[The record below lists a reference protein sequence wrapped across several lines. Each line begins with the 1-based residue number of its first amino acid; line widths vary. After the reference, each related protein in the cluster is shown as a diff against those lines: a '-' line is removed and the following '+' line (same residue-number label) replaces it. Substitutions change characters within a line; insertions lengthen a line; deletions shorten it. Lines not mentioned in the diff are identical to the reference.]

1 MPESDIKPF
10 RRHVFVCVNKRDG
23 RSACEDHGAK
33 EALAKAKEA
42 VKALPYAKREGVR
55 LSQSGCLGQ
64 CEHGPVAVV
73 YPGGE
78 WISYSSADELVRF
91 VLEAIETED

>member
-1 MPESDIKPF
+1 MPQSQITPF
-10 RRHVFVCVNKRDG
+10 RRHIFVCVNKRDG
-23 RSACEDHGAK
+23 KRACEDHGAK
-33 EALAKAKEA
+33 KALDKAKEA

-73 YPGGE
+73 YPGGK

-91 VLEAIETED
+91 VLEAVEAED

>member
-1 MPESDIKPF
+1 MTQSAIKPF
-10 RRHVFVCVNKRDG
+10 RRHVFVCVNSRDG

-33 EALAKAKEA
+33 EALAKVKEA
-42 VKALPYAKREGVR
+42 LKALPFAKRDGVR

-73 YPGGE
+73 YPGGK
-78 WISYSSADELVRF
+78 WISYSSTDELIRF
-91 VLEAIETED
+91 VLEAIEAPD